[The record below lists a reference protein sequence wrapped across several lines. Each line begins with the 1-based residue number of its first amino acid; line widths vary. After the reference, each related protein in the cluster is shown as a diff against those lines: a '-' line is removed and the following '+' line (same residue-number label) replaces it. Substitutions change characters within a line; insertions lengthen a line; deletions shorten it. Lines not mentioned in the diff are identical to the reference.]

1 MSKYQILHE
10 KRSYF
15 IKKHR
20 TSRERKP
27 NRRKKN
33 TRSHRVELNSCS

>member
-27 NRRKKN
+27 NRRKKKILGLTWSN
-33 TRSHRVELNSCS
+33 